1 MADDITEEARQV
13 IDALKH
19 VEAIDDPVERAVAI
33 SQVLKDYKDRA
44 PKLRDMQRE
53 AVLLLRAQEVSYRK
67 IADRLGISLGAVQN
81 IERGH
86 GSAWGTKPRKRPAP
100 DPE

>member
-19 VEAIDDPVERAVAI
+19 VEEIDDPVERAVAV
-33 SQVLKDYKDRA
+33 SQVLKHYKDRA
-44 PKLRDMQRE
+44 PELRNMQRE
-53 AVLLLRAQEVSYRK
+53 AVLLLRAQEVPYRQ

-86 GSAWGTKPRKRPAP
+86 GSAWGTKSRTKSE
-100 DPE
+100 PEK